1 MKTGDTGR
9 VLELTT
15 CFAGLAIWSW
25 RTSRHLGTV
34 QPYGGRKC
42 TTEEECKP
50 PFCRPN
56 MTTFT
61 MTETNEWEN
70 EKWRGQKCPSN
81 GIKSCPSAQ
90 FVFIGTDFFLYISLR
105 LSFLSCI
112 SCLIKHFNKRALIN
126 LFFLYSATCFSL
138 NSALATISSMTL
150 QLRSV
155 VVWHFKGI
163 SVPASVPHL
172 KRMIVEHSE
181 DWWETKSPSTILPE
195 ESVSSSEWLGE

>member
-81 GIKSCPSAQ
+81 GIKSCPSPQ
-90 FVFIGTDFFLYISLR
+90 FVFIGTDLFLYISLR

-126 LFFLYSATCFSL
+126 LF
-138 NSALATISSMTL
+138 SS
-150 QLRSV
+150 
-155 VVWHFKGI
+155 I
-163 SVPASVPHL
+163 VPHVSHWIQPSPRYHQWHCNSGLLSFDIL
-172 KRMIVEHSE
+172 KAFLF
-181 DWWETKSPSTILPE
+181 LPLFRTWKE
-195 ESVSSSEWLGE
+195 